1 MNESSPVTRLSY
13 FAVSRAPSGS
23 VSRARV
29 AGRLAPVLE
38 RVFAVAGAPLNGAV
52 VPVASGPGEGLR
64 IVGERRS
71 LAWLSGGLEREVQEI
86 LVRHLPPGG
95 VFVDVGASVGFFS
108 LLGARLVGSSGRVVA
123 FEPQMAA
130 VASIRRNAAVN
141 GFENVAVV
149 EAAVGAAEG
158 ELFLRGAG
166 TATAHVTDTP
176 SGPGGERVRVT
187 SLDAYF
193 LSRSELVPSVVKIDV
208 EGYEREVLA
217 GMRSL
222 LLGARPVVVIECHGA
237 PVSIVEVLEAAD
249 YAVSVLGS
257 EVKPRDAAHV
267 AHLLGTP
274 GAAA

>member
-1 MNESSPVTRLSY
+1 VNESSRVARLSY
-13 FAVSRAPSGS
+13 FAVSRAPSGT

-29 AGRLAPVLE
+29 AGRLGPVLE

-71 LAWLSGGLEREVQEI
+71 LVWLSGGVEREVQEI

-108 LLGARLVGSSGRVVA
+108 LLGARLVGSSGSVVA
-123 FEPQMAA
+123 FEPQTAA
-130 VASIRRNAAVN
+130 VASVRRNAGMN

-149 EAAVGAAEG
+149 EAAVGATEG

-166 TATAHVTDTP
+166 TATAYVTHTP
-176 SGPGGERVRVT
+176 GPDGERVRVT

-193 LSRSELVPSVVKIDV
+193 VSRSELEPSVVKIDV
-208 EGYEREVLA
+208 EGHELEVLA

-222 LLGARPVVVIECHGA
+222 LVGARPVVVIECHGA
-237 PVSIVEVLEAAD
+237 PVPLVQALEAAD

-257 EVKPRDAAHV
+257 EVTPRDAGV
-267 AHLLGTP
+267 AHLLATP
-274 GAAA
+274 SASP